1 MIGKISQIQ
10 SVLLGLDFDGTLANS
25 WASVTSSLAW
35 VASHDSPGSIQR
47 LRESLHLIKG
57 KTLEVQLN
65 SFISNLNFENA
76 FELYMGFYRME
87 GLQKTTLNRGSR
99 ELLHYCKSNDIEV
112 VVISAK
118 TEKNLAL
125 SMSHLGLVDIPIY
138 GGCDNSKKS
147 YLMKTLNLDLYVGD
161 QESDVVAA
169 RDANVKVVYLS
180 SAETINTLSVEP
192 DYRITNINQT
202 IEILSILQE
211 AKKGS

>member
-10 SVLLGLDFDGTLANS
+10 SLLLGLDFDDTLADS

-35 VASHDSPGSIQR
+35 VASHDSLESTQR
-47 LRESLHLIKG
+47 LEESLHLIKG

-65 SFISNLNFENA
+65 SFISNLKFENA
-76 FELYMGFYRME
+76 FELYMDFYRTE
-87 GLQKTTLNRGSR
+87 GLQKITLNSGSR

-125 SMSHLGLVDIPIY
+125 SMSHLGLADIPIY

-169 RDANVKVVYLS
+169 RNADVKVVYLS
-180 SAETINTLSVEP
+180 SEETINTLSVEP
-192 DYRITNINQT
+192 DYRITNISQT
-202 IEILSILQE
+202 IEILNILQ
-211 AKKGS
+211 

>member
-1 MIGKISQIQ
+1 MIGKISKIQ
-10 SVLLGLDFDGTLANS
+10 SLLLGLDFDDTLADS
-25 WASVTSSLAW
+25 WESVTSSLAW
-35 VASHDSPGSIQR
+35 VASHDSLESKQR
-47 LRESLHLIKG
+47 LKESLHLIKG

-76 FELYMGFYRME
+76 FELYMDFYRTE

-125 SMSHLGLVDIPIY
+125 SMSHLGLADIPIY

-169 RDANVKVVYLS
+169 READVKVVYLS
-180 SAETINTLSVEP
+180 SEETINTLSVEP
-192 DYRITNINQT
+192 DYRITNIIQT
-202 IEILSILQE
+202 IEILNILQE
-211 AKKGS
+211 PKKGS

>member
-1 MIGKISQIQ
+1 LIGKISQIQ
-10 SVLLGLDFDGTLANS
+10 SLLLGLDFDDTLADS

-35 VASHDSPGSIQR
+35 VASHDSLESTQR
-47 LRESLHLIKG
+47 LEESLHLIKG

-65 SFISNLNFENA
+65 SFISNLKFENA
-76 FELYMGFYRME
+76 FELYMDFYRTE

-125 SMSHLGLVDIPIY
+125 SMSHLGLADIPIY

-147 YLMKTLNLDLYVGD
+147 SLMKTLNLDLYVGD

-169 RDANVKVVYLS
+169 RNADVKVVYLS
-180 SAETINTLSVEP
+180 SEETINTLSVEP
-192 DYRITNINQT
+192 DYRITNISQT
-202 IEILSILQE
+202 IEILNILQ
-211 AKKGS
+211 

>member
-1 MIGKISQIQ
+1 M
-10 SVLLGLDFDGTLANS
+10 LLGLDFDGTLADS
-25 WASVTSSLAW
+25 RASVTSSLAW
-35 VASHDSPGSIQR
+35 VASHDSLESTQR
-47 LRESLHLIKG
+47 LEESLHLIKG

-65 SFISNLNFENA
+65 SFISNLKFENA
-76 FELYMGFYRME
+76 FELYMDFYRTE

-125 SMSHLGLVDIPIY
+125 SMSHLGLADIPIY

-147 YLMKTLNLDLYVGD
+147 SLMKTLNLDLYVGD

-169 RDANVKVVYLS
+169 RNADVKVVYLS
-180 SAETINTLSVEP
+180 SEETINTLSVEP
-192 DYRITNINQT
+192 DYRITNISQT
-202 IEILSILQE
+202 IEILNILQ
-211 AKKGS
+211 